1 MTAAGS
7 ISLSLV
13 QSLAVAHIQTEG
25 TMSRQRVSRTARANA
40 ARKKLAE
47 DIRNYLLENLERKV
61 TIRELADQFHISE
74 TQVKNSFKTAF
85 DVTVHSWFRTQKMQA
100 AAEDLCSTDLSV
112 LEIAGKYGFDNGSK
126 FAGAFRETFH
136 MTPSAYRL
144 RNSDMFRD
152 N

>member
-1 MTAAGS
+1 
-7 ISLSLV
+7 
-13 QSLAVAHIQTEG
+13 
-25 TMSRQRVSRTARANA
+25 MSRQRVSRTARATA
-40 ARKKLAE
+40 ARRKVAE
-47 DIRNYLLENLERKV
+47 DIRKYLLDNLERKV
-61 TIRELADQFHISE
+61 TIRELSEHFHISE

-136 MTPSAYRL
+136 MPPSAYRL
-144 RNSDMFRD
+144 RNSDMFSD